1 MAQLTPITHQ
11 TLGERLR
18 NGAVKFYFR
27 KTNGDLRIALGTKD
41 LTRIPSTGQPKGGAA
56 PVGVTTFYDLE
67 KSAWRSVSHTQEIWI
82 D

>member
-18 NGAVKFYFR
+18 NGTVKFYFR

-41 LTRIPSTGQPKGGAA
+41 LTRIPRTGQPKGGNA
-56 PVGVTTFYDLE
+56 PVGVTAFYDLE
-67 KSAWRSVSHTQEIWI
+67 KSDWRSVSHTQEIWI